1 MQIIEYLTSEDFPLS
16 PNNHDRDIEKPTVLD
31 LGCGNGSSLFELR
44 IDGGFLGP
52 MTGVDYSQQS
62 VDLAR
67 RLWTKHRAQ
76 QEDDDSG
83 DEISFEQ
90 MDFMKEQ
97 PHSKSWWPEN
107 GFDLVLDKG
116 TFDAVSLSGE
126 TIQLDGKDVRLV
138 ESYPEKALQMIKP
151 GGFLFITSVNW
162 TEEELT
168 QWFTKGR
175 GVNGALKLYG
185 KVKYP
190 VYGYGGQTGQALA
203 SVCFR
208 RRST

>member
-1 MQIIEYLTSEDFPLS
+1 MTSDDFPLS
-16 PNNHDRDIEKPTVLD
+16 PNNHDRKIEQPNILD

-44 IDGGFLGP
+44 INGGFLCP
-52 MTGVDYSQQS
+52 MTGIDYSQQS

-67 RLWTKHRAQ
+67 RLWTQHQAQ
-76 QEDDDSG
+76 QDESESEDT
-83 DEISFEQ
+83 ISFEQ

-97 PHSKSWWPEN
+97 PHDKSWWPEN

-138 ESYPEKALQMIKP
+138 ESYPEKAMRMLKP
-151 GGFLFITSVNW
+151 GGFFFITSVNW

-175 GVNGALKLYG
+175 GIDGGLKLFG
-185 KVKYP
+185 KVNYP
-190 VYGYGGQTGQALA
+190 VFDYGGHTGQALA

-208 RRST
+208 KASS